1 MKKTHFIDLIKNI
14 KTNFVSF
21 AAITIF
27 VSLGI
32 SLFCGLSW
40 IRYSTNG
47 YLDDIYHEGNAHALE
62 LSFPLG
68 IDQDGVTQLAA
79 IDGVESAQGIRSI
92 NGCFTYRDVQYQAN
106 IRQLTNVVDTPLFV
120 EGRLPSKSGEI
131 AVTAHWA
138 DEVGIRLGDTISFSK
153 LYDGGAPLLSNILSF
168 DSGDI
173 FSYTAPD
180 TSAAAEYACL
190 KTVAFKVT
198 ALLENPAYFQGG
210 TGSYGMSSESR
221 LPISCIMYV
230 SEESFDTNAFP
241 GYTSVVL
248 TGTDTGNLYSFS
260 DEYRS
265 AEDKLKA
272 AVEDKAQK
280 LASKQYD
287 KINKKLEQMEKLLG
301 VSLLSFDKE
310 PECTIVPRSQLF
322 TYTFSEG
329 MNEVQLNSRLTLAS
343 LFVIVGLLVCYSA
356 LMRIINDQVVLI
368 GTKKAIGIKQR
379 EIRLFYFGFSGI
391 ALLVGSITGI
401 LLGLFGVE
409 PVILDVVKTAYA
421 TGELSIRF
429 SATEALQIIAIEAG
443 FILFATWL
451 AVNKTLK
458 RSAVSLLSNTQENL
472 NKTGFYEKTKAYKR
486 MSLLSQ
492 IIVNN
497 FFKDR
502 RRVIGTV
509 VGILGSTALIV
520 TAFTY
525 QRVITES
532 YSAQY
537 DRFYHFDTIAYCD
550 LNEDGMAR
558 KISRALDKEGID
570 NAAVLSEKVYIEG
583 TDGKLSVFDLFV
595 PVDVVDYKALVTPT
609 PARGSSG
616 SVYSGVWL
624 SRAYQNEYGLE
635 VGDRLEFTNLDGETV
650 KAAIDG
656 FAEHY
661 IMNTQCYM
669 DRDTYTNLFGSSV
682 TPNACLIES
691 GDRALS
697 EISGLLKDSG
707 ADFMLE
713 DYEQSTWDIFEQIG
727 NLANTV
733 EFVYVCLAIAMSVLV
748 LLNLLTMFVNE
759 KKKELLMLMAYGYP
773 VKDAKRYIYS
783 DTILLT
789 VVGCVLG
796 VIVGELFGNVAAA
809 SYESS
814 TVIFD
819 YAVSWQPAL
828 IGVAISA
835 VLTFIMSCISLRK
848 IDKFRLIDI
857 NQ

>member
-47 YLDDIYHEGNAHALE
+47 YLDDVFHEGNVHTLE

-68 IDQDGVTQLAA
+68 IDQDGITQLTAV
-79 IDGVESAQGIRSI
+79 DGVEAAQGIRSI
-92 NGCFTYRDVQYQAN
+92 NGCFTLRDVQYQAN
-106 IRQLTNVVDTPLFV
+106 IRQLTNVVDSPVFV
-120 EGRLPSKSGEI
+120 EGRLPSKKGEI
-131 AVTAHWA
+131 AVTSDWA
-138 DEVGIRLGDTISFSK
+138 NKTGVKIGDTITFSK
-153 LYDGGAPLLSNILSF
+153 LYDGGAPLLANILSF
-168 DSGDI
+168 SLGSIYD
-173 FSYTAPD
+173 YTAPD
-180 TSAAAEYACL
+180 TGAASEFACL
-190 KTVAFKVT
+190 KTVTFKVT

-210 TGSYGMSSESR
+210 ATSYGISPESR
-221 LPISCIMYV
+221 LPINCIMFI
-230 SEESFDTNAFP
+230 SEESFATEAFP

-248 TGTDTGNLYSFS
+248 TGTETRGLYSFS

-265 AEDKLKA
+265 AEERLKA
-272 AVEDKAQK
+272 AVEGRAQE

-287 KINKKLEQMEKLLG
+287 RITRKVEQMEDRLG
-301 VSLLSFDKE
+301 VSPLSLEKE
-310 PECTIVPRSQLF
+310 PECSIITRSQLVS
-322 TYTFSEG
+322 YTFTEG

-343 LFVIVGLLVCYSA
+343 LFIIVGLLVCYSA
-356 LMRIINDQVVLI
+356 LMRIISDQIVLI

-391 ALLVGSITGI
+391 SLLFGSIIGV
-401 LLGLFGVE
+401 LLGLFVVE
-409 PVILDVVKTAYA
+409 PVILNVVGGAFA
-421 TGELSIRF
+421 VSDLSIRF
-429 SATEALQIIAIEAG
+429 SYTEALVIIAIESG

-451 AVNKTLK
+451 AVGKTLK
-458 RSAVSLLSNTQENL
+458 RSAVSLLSNTQDNL
-472 NKTGFYEKTKAYKR
+472 TKTGFYEKTKAYKR
-486 MSLLSQ
+486 LGLLSQ

-532 YSAQY
+532 YNAHY
-537 DRFYHFDTIAYCD
+537 DRFYHFDTVAYCD
-550 LNEDGMAR
+550 SSENGAAR
-558 KISRALDKEGID
+558 RISRALDGEDID
-570 NAAVLSEKVYIEG
+570 NAAILSEQVYIKG
-583 TDGKLSVFDLFV
+583 KDGKALVAELFV
-595 PVDVVDYKALVTPT
+595 PVDLSDYKALVTPA
-609 PARGSSG
+609 PAKGSSG
-616 SVYSGVWL
+616 NVYSGLWL
-624 SRAYQNEYGLE
+624 SRAYQKEFGLE
-635 VGDRLEFTNLDGETV
+635 VGDELEFTNLDGETK

-661 IMNTQCYM
+661 IMNVQCYM
-669 DRDTYTNLFGSSV
+669 DRHTYAKLFGKSV
-682 TPNACLIES
+682 SANACLIKS
-691 GDRALS
+691 DGRALG
-697 EISGLLKDSG
+697 EINELLRDTG
-707 ADFMLE
+707 ADYMLE
-713 DYEQSTWDIFEQIG
+713 DYEQSTFAIFEQLG
-727 NLANTV
+727 NLASTV
-733 EFVYVCLAIAMSVLV
+733 EFVYVILAIAMSILV

-759 KKKELLMLMAYGYP
+759 KKKELLMLLAYGYP

-789 VVGCVLG
+789 VVGSVLG

-809 SYESS
+809 SYENSS
-814 TVIFD
+814 TIFN
-819 YAVSWQPAL
+819 YALSWQPAL
-828 IGVAISA
+828 IGVVIGAA
-835 VLTFIMSCISLRK
+835 LTFIMSCISLRK